1 MARGDWRGFAL
12 EEAELFSGRL
22 KDLLSSGQAYVRSH
36 LGLDL
41 GLEPE
46 LYPTWLTLTT
56 AAVCALFLLAAFWA
70 AVCGGRKRSIPAVT
84 PSGGVPVTKG
94 LVTKTVKPE
103 VMKKRNVKKAAD
115 KFQLKTQSNGQP
127 AAAVIM
133 QQEVKVPKLFAKL
146 PLPIK
151 TRNAPDVQ
159 PPAQV
164 KKDKQKSKKSVKSA
178 QFVVTHDGKEPDEGT
193 WETKVS
199 NREKKQ
205 QRQKEKCPETCGGPE
220 RTHAAKSHVEST
232 SNVKK
237 KNRVANESQHSRS
250 AAKGPSCQGGDC
262 VNSGGRND
270 FPAKIS
276 VTQMGSAETSKWG
289 SHCRTRAEPRSCTQ
303 KSQGGAQTWVANMKS
318 DVNPL
323 SLSMQRLNAAAEPLS
338 KSMELQWTSHAD
350 EQWGGTNGVEP
361 GSDWNAPAEPWGN
374 YEQPQ
379 EAMRQLKE
387 RPPANKVMEDEKD
400 NEDPVGGAAKS
411 KKKRKKKKKSE
422 EDALCQA
429 QAGNFV
435 PKSEDLPAA
444 ASKKPSISSSRKQP
458 EQNAAAAAAAAKK
471 DKKKIRRET

>member
-1 MARGDWRGFAL
+1 MTRHVQMSSFPISKLSRIPHT
-12 EEAELFSGRL
+12 
-22 KDLLSSGQAYVRSH
+22 LLLHQHTISRYYFDKNSTFN
-36 LGLDL
+36 DK
-41 GLEPE
+41 
-46 LYPTWLTLTT
+46 
-56 AAVCALFLLAAFWA
+56 
-70 AVCGGRKRSIPAVT
+70 KRSAI
-84 PSGGVPVTKG
+84 
-94 LVTKTVKPE
+94 
-103 VMKKRNVKKAAD
+103 